1 MDYRLYF
8 IGRGGLCA
16 SVKALSFRDDE
27 AAIDGVQ
34 EHVDGR
40 AMELW
45 QNSRYIRSFVAHP
58 AVDDPSEVETP
69 GRSAAVPRSEFASRG
84 LGRATTAVS

>member
-8 IGRGGLCA
+8 IGHGGLCA
-16 SVKALSFRDDE
+16 SVKELRFRDDD
-27 AAIDGVQ
+27 AAVDGVT

-45 QNSRYIRSFVAHP
+45 QNSRYVRSFAAHP
-58 AVDDPSEVETP
+58 AVINQSDAETAH
-69 GRSAAVPRSEFASRG
+69 RSVPAPNSPIAA
-84 LGRATTAVS
+84 

>member
-16 SVKALSFRDDE
+16 SVKELGFRDDD
-27 AAIDGVQ
+27 AAVEGVT

-45 QNSRYIRSFVAHP
+45 QNSRYVRSFAAHP
-58 AVDDPSEVETP
+58 AVGDPFEAETP
-69 GRSAAVPRSEFASRG
+69 GRSVSVPRSEFASRG
-84 LGRATTAVS
+84 LGRAAAVVT

>member
-16 SVKALSFRDDE
+16 SVKELSFRDDE
-27 AAIDGVQ
+27 AAIDGVT
-34 EHVDGR
+34 EHIDGR

-45 QNSRYIRSFVAHP
+45 QNSRYIRSFAAYP
-58 AVDDPSEVETP
+58 AVADPADGETP
-69 GRSAAVPRSEFASRG
+69 DCSVSAPRSEFASRG
-84 LGRATTAVS
+84 LGKAAMAVS